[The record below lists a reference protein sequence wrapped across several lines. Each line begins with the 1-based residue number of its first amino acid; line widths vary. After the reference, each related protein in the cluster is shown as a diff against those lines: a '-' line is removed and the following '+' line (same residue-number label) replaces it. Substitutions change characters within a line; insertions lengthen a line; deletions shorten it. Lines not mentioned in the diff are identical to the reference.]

1 MTTKNETTTATKM
14 GVNAQQQQQMD
25 FSQQSAVQQP
35 QPQAQVAE
43 PQPKPQPKVE
53 VKPQPQPKVEV
64 KPQPAVQPQQ
74 QTKLQVSDK
83 DVVTYEVAGQEVKL
97 SYSIVRKYLT
107 KGNADVTDQELV
119 QFISVCKFNKL
130 NPFLNEAYLIKF
142 KSARGDGN
150 AQMVVSKEAF
160 FKRAEASEQYDG
172 IESGIIVLRGDNV
185 VELEGCFRQAKDVL
199 LGGWAKVYRKDRRM
213 PTVSKVNLSE
223 YDKGNS
229 IWNEKKATMINKIA
243 KVQALREAFPSQ
255 LGAMY
260 AKEETTAL
268 EQQAKQVKDV
278 DCEEV
283 DANAGADG
291 VRAIVDQAMR
301 KQ

>member
-1 MTTKNETTTATKM
+1 MTTKNETATKI
-14 GVNAQQQQQMD
+14 GANTQQQQQMD
-25 FSQQSAVQQP
+25 FSQQSAQ
-35 QPQAQVAE
+35 QPQAQVVE

-53 VKPQPQPKVEV
+53 AKPQPQPNVEV
-64 KPQPAVQPQQ
+64 KPQPAAQPQPQQ
-74 QTKLQVSDK
+74 QAKLQVTDK
-83 DVVTYEVAGQEVKL
+83 DIVTYEVAGQEVKL

-150 AQMVVSKEAF
+150 AQMIVSKEAL
-160 FKRAEASEQYDG
+160 FKRAEACDQYDG
-172 IESGIIVLRGDNV
+172 IEAGIIVLRGDNV

-199 LGGWAKVYRKDRRM
+199 LGGWAKVYRKDRRV

-229 IWNEKKATMINKIA
+229 IWNEKKATMISKIA

-260 AKEETTAL
+260 AKEETSAL

-301 KQ
+301 K

>member
-1 MTTKNETTTATKM
+1 MTTKNETATKM
-14 GVNAQQQQQMD
+14 GENTQQQQQMD
-25 FSQQSAVQQP
+25 FSQMSTQ
-35 QPQAQVAE
+35 QPQAQVVE
-43 PQPKPQPKVE
+43 PQPKPQPKME
-53 VKPQPQPKVEV
+53 AKQQPQPKVEA
-64 KPQPAVQPQQ
+64 KQQPAVQPQQ
-74 QTKLQVSDK
+74 QAKLQVTDK
-83 DVVTYEVAGQEVKL
+83 DIVTYEVAGQEVKL

-150 AQMVVSKEAF
+150 AQMIVSKEAL
-160 FKRAEASEQYDG
+160 FKRAEACEQYDG
-172 IESGIIVLRGDNV
+172 IEAGIIVLRGDNV

-199 LGGWAKVYRKDRRM
+199 LGGWAKVYRKDRRV

-229 IWNEKKATMINKIA
+229 IWNEKKATMISKIA

-301 KQ
+301 K

>member
-1 MTTKNETTTATKM
+1 MTTKNETATKM
-14 GVNAQQQQQMD
+14 GENTQQQQQMD
-25 FSQQSAVQQP
+25 FSQQSAQ
-35 QPQAQVAE
+35 QPQAQVVE

-53 VKPQPQPKVEV
+53 AKPQPQPKVEA
-64 KPQPAVQPQQ
+64 KQQPAVQPQQ
-74 QTKLQVSDK
+74 QAKLQVTDK
-83 DVVTYEVAGQEVKL
+83 DIVTYEVAGQEVKL

-150 AQMVVSKEAF
+150 AQMIVSKEAL
-160 FKRAEASEQYDG
+160 FKRAEACEQYDG
-172 IESGIIVLRGDNV
+172 IEAGIIVLRGDNV

-199 LGGWAKVYRKDRRM
+199 LGGWAKVYRKDRRV

-229 IWNEKKATMINKIA
+229 IWNEKKATMISKIA

-260 AKEETTAL
+260 AKEET
-268 EQQAKQVKDV
+268 
-278 DCEEV
+278 
-283 DANAGADG
+283 
-291 VRAIVDQAMR
+291 
-301 KQ
+301 

>member
-1 MTTKNETTTATKM
+1 MTTKNETATKM
-14 GVNAQQQQQMD
+14 GANTQQQQQMD
-25 FSQQSAVQQP
+25 FSQQSAQ
-35 QPQAQVAE
+35 QPQAQVVE

-53 VKPQPQPKVEV
+53 AKPQPQPKVEV

-74 QTKLQVSDK
+74 QAKLQVTDK
-83 DVVTYEVAGQEVKL
+83 DIVTYEVAGQEVKL

-150 AQMVVSKEAF
+150 AQMIVSKEAL
-160 FKRAEASEQYDG
+160 FKRAEACEQYDG
-172 IESGIIVLRGDNV
+172 IEAGIIVLRGDNV

-199 LGGWAKVYRKDRRM
+199 LGGWAKVYRKDRRV

-229 IWNEKKATMINKIA
+229 IWNEKKATMISKIA

-260 AKEETTAL
+260 AKEETSAL

-283 DANAGADG
+283 DANDGSDG

-301 KQ
+301 K

>member
-1 MTTKNETTTATKM
+1 MTTKNETATKM
-14 GVNAQQQQQMD
+14 GANTQQQQQMD
-25 FSQQSAVQQP
+25 FSQQSAQ
-35 QPQAQVAE
+35 QPQAQVVE

-53 VKPQPQPKVEV
+53 AKPQPQPNVEV

-74 QTKLQVSDK
+74 QAKLQVTDK
-83 DVVTYEVAGQEVKL
+83 DIVTYEVAGQEVKL

-150 AQMVVSKEAF
+150 AQMMVSKEAL
-160 FKRAEASEQYDG
+160 FKRAEACEQYDG
-172 IESGIIVLRGDNV
+172 IEAGIIVLRGDNV

-199 LGGWAKVYRKDRRM
+199 LGGWAKVYRKDRRV

-229 IWNEKKATMINKIA
+229 IWNEKKATMISKIA

-260 AKEETTAL
+260 AKEETSAL

-283 DANAGADG
+283 DANDGSDG

-301 KQ
+301 K

>member
-1 MTTKNETTTATKM
+1 MTTKNETATKM
-14 GVNAQQQQQMD
+14 GANTQQQKQMD
-25 FSQQSAVQQP
+25 FSQQSAQ
-35 QPQAQVAE
+35 QPQAQVVE

-64 KPQPAVQPQQ
+64 NPQPAVQPQQ
-74 QTKLQVSDK
+74 QAKLQVTDK
-83 DVVTYEVAGQEVKL
+83 DIVTYEVAGQEVKL

-150 AQMVVSKEAF
+150 AQMIVSKEAL
-160 FKRAEASEQYDG
+160 FKRAEACEQYDG
-172 IESGIIVLRGDNV
+172 IEAGIIVLRGDNV

-199 LGGWAKVYRKDRRM
+199 LGGWAKVYRKDRRV

-229 IWNEKKATMINKIA
+229 IWNEKKATMISKIA

-260 AKEETTAL
+260 AKEETTAI

-283 DANAGADG
+283 DANAGVDG

-301 KQ
+301 K